1 MLYPT
6 ELSMVQTTGFEPAT
20 FGVRAN
26 ALPLSYIRL
35 TPSAREASAYR
46 LGKAALH
53 GWTGN
58 ANR

>member
-1 MLYPT
+1 
-6 ELSMVQTTGFEPAT
+6 MVQTTGFEPAT

-46 LGKAALH
+46 LGKAAPH